1 VNPRERLIAR
11 GILSVFVLA
20 GAAFLFHS
28 LVLAPM
34 QETDNEIAQLKKEN
48 DDKATRIDEILA
60 DQPKLER
67 WRQLSLPGDA
77 DLARHEYEKYLQAL
91 FRQNGAAHGLI
102 VAARPAD
109 SRSGP
114 TLPSKGTIYTK
125 LSFTV
130 TTHATLSSFVKV
142 LEKFYRTSLLQQI
155 KTLSIQKP
163 ADAQAT
169 PGELDITLTIEAL
182 CLSGAEKRLTL
193 LPVVDRWL
201 LADLLSG
208 LSGGPLRLAGLAFF
222 VGPSG
227 PGGPGKLAELPRK
240 YAAIAGKN
248 VFLGNAAGTS
258 ELDVAQLVSLTDI
271 TTNGEGGREANLHNG
286 LGKTRVVLSAKNAS
300 FRIMSGGEV
309 RVEGK
314 MVGIGDRVVYFR
326 SGEQYYAIHL
336 GQNLAAAMKKPLTP
350 EEARAIETPKSL
362 DKPGL

>member
-1 VNPRERLIAR
+1 MNPRERLIAR
-11 GILSVFVLA
+11 GILSVLVLA

-34 QETDNEIAQLKKEN
+34 QETDNEIAQLTKEN
-48 DDKATRIDEILA
+48 DDKATRIGEILA

-77 DLARHEYEKYLQAL
+77 DLARREYDKYLHAL

-102 VAARPAD
+102 IAARPAD

-114 TLPSKGTIYTK
+114 TLPNKGTIYTK

-142 LEKFYRTSLLQQI
+142 LEKFYRTGLLQQI
-155 KTLSIQKP
+155 KTLSVQKP

-182 CLSGAEKRLTL
+182 CLNGAEKRPTL
-193 LPVVDRWL
+193 LPIVDRWL
-201 LADLLSG
+201 LALDLLSG
-208 LSGGPLRLAGLAFF
+208 LRGGPLRLAGLPFF
-222 VGPSG
+222 VG
-227 PGGPGKLAELPRK
+227 PGGPGKLAEFPRK

-258 ELDVAQLVSLTDI
+258 GLDVAQLVSLTDI
-271 TTNGEGGREANLHNG
+271 TTNGEGGREANLHDG
-286 LGKTRVVLSAKNAS
+286 LGKTRVVLGAKNAS
-300 FRIMSGGEV
+300 FRFMNGGEV

-314 MVGIGDRVVYFR
+314 IVSIGDRVVYFR

-350 EEARAIETPKSL
+350 EEAKAIETAKSL
-362 DKPGL
+362 VKPGL